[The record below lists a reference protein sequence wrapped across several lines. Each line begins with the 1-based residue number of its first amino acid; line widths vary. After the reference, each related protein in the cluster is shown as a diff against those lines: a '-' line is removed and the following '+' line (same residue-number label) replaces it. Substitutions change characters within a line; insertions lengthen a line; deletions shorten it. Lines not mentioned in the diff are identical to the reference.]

1 MAALPMTDNLVQFLQ
16 ELLIALIGQMG
27 GWSNCKLRLPP
38 GTSCRSSSDNIDSCR
53 PPAANKERIDGSHG
67 T

>member
-27 GWSNCKLRLPP
+27 GWSNCKLRLPL
-38 GTSCRSSSDNIDSCR
+38 GTFI
-53 PPAANKERIDGSHG
+53 PFLF
-67 T
+67 